1 MIFLIQSA
9 VQNTFNEPS
18 ASTETVESVHNQQ
31 NIFSSSQSS
40 SMSSLA
46 SSLNSFGNTTINSN
60 NNNRPGTSASLNEL
74 HDNAIFDLN
83 NHFSSLPPP
92 PPPLNNRQITRPN
105 SQQQTL
111 PNINV
116 FTQRT
121 LSYHA
126 PRPQM
131 VVPRGFF
138 QWSIFI
144 VAFPF
149 KLIFSTLMD
158 VASYFCELVFLND
171 YRQQI

>member
-1 MIFLIQSA
+1 MIMKGRRNLNCNKNSYKFSNRGLSIK
-9 VQNTFNEPS
+9 QN
-18 ASTETVESVHNQQ
+18 Q
-31 NIFSSSQSS
+31 
-40 SMSSLA
+40 
-46 SSLNSFGNTTINSN
+46 SN